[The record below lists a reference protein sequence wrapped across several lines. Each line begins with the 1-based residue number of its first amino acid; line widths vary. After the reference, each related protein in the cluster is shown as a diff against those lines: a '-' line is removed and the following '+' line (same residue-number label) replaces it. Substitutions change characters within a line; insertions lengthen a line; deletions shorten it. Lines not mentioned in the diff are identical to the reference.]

1 MPQVKQVAG
10 TSAGAIT
17 AVMVALGYSAPE
29 IKTIIMSLD
38 FKQFE
43 DGWDPLRIPT
53 EYGLYKGNAFLTW
66 LQRWFASS
74 PGATFE
80 TEDEFAAGDRCV
92 VRWVYRKVRDG
103 QPWHLRGVDVLTV
116 TDGKLSA
123 KRAYVKG

>member
-1 MPQVKQVAG
+1 MDAQDTMAAGSLAVVHQFNDAVNRHDLSGVAAVIADDILFENTNPAPDG
-10 TSAGAIT
+10 TRIQG
-17 AVMVALGYSAPE
+17 
-29 IKTIIMSLD
+29 KT
-38 FKQFE
+38 
-43 DGWDPLRIPT
+43 
-53 EYGLYKGNAFLTW
+53 AFLTW

-92 VRWVYRKVRDG
+92 VRWVYRKARDG

-116 TDGKLSA
+116 TNGKLSA